1 MAMAL
6 TARRATATV
15 VPYVSQPPT
24 PRGADALGVRR
35 PHLEPFAKL
44 PPVPVSETLV
54 ESRRKLWHLLGRA
67 QAQRKY
73 ETSEDAAALEDGED
87 RIFGSKELSK
97 TLVLAA
103 DLGSE
108 KELQKDAW
116 NNTLAEMFQLAKIGA
131 FDNVALFM
139 AAQSLYRL
147 RNTEF
152 SASCHPGSLRLFV
165 LVLQTALG
173 RTSTASMRHVA
184 NVTHWLARSADMVA
198 GHPALQQQIG
208 QLTMRAAEE
217 LLVRQ
222 HAGSAVS
229 GREVGAIC
237 EAVRLLGLRND
248 LFLTYLR
255 RLLRKDWEMIW
266 TPKALI
272 DALKCLV
279 HFEQK
284 DARAWKALA
293 YRIESELPL
302 LSPSALT
309 EVCSAFAAASLRAL
323 EPKMA
328 RRLTEVASNLNAK
341 DLSRLCS
348 AVAALPDAFGG
359 PELEA
364 QLAEALVKAIPRR
377 ASDLSSRGLGAVCG
391 ALARWRAP
399 SVPLLAA
406 LAKSVAAVEPREVE
420 VMIHAL
426 LQLGGHEVL
435 GSCPALLQGFL
446 GSCRAAELPGGDLS
460 SCVAV
465 LQHVALARLQ
475 DVELCRAVTMAWMQ
489 RDLDADAPHS
499 LLTGMRLVA
508 LCGAGATS
516 FLPQLLMTLPE
527 GPLMHPASGLPQDLV
542 ADAFAMALK
551 SLALQ
556 RFRPPDGW
564 RRAARK
570 MLETGTLSAPTA
582 FSLLMSLW
590 ALDELR
596 SPKDVISICGGPSF
610 HDLSGLSSAA
620 KLSLCIGCAWRI
632 PAMERLQRWN
642 VWREE
647 LNLDG
652 LDDVPAIDPADVAG
666 FLRSPASTWPG
677 ILQLLEADC
686 DLQSES
692 LAPFRPDFRLETRWQ
707 PRRQEPLYVLVCPDG
722 QRRRLFGRK

>member
-1 MAMAL
+1 MAMEL
-6 TARRATATV
+6 TARRGTASV
-15 VPYVSQPPT
+15 APYVSQSPAS
-24 PRGADALGVRR
+24 RGADGLAVRR
-35 PHLEPFAKL
+35 PRVEPFAKL

-67 QAQRKY
+67 QAQRMY
-73 ETSEDAAALEDGED
+73 ETDTEDGED

-103 DLGSE
+103 DLGSD
-108 KELQKDAW
+108 KELQKDAS

-131 FDNVALFM
+131 LDNVALFM

-173 RTSTASMRHVA
+173 RTSTASMRHLA
-184 NVTHWLARSADMVA
+184 NVTHWLARSAEMVA

-208 QLTMRAAEE
+208 QLTIRAAEE

-272 DALKCLV
+272 DAATCLV

-284 DARAWKALA
+284 DVRAWQALA
-293 YRIESELPL
+293 YRIESELPV

-309 EVCSAFAAASLRAL
+309 EVCSAFVAASLRGV

-328 RRLTEVASNLNAK
+328 RRLTEVASSLNAK

-348 AVAALPDAFGG
+348 ALAALPDAFGG

-377 ASDLSSRGLGAVCG
+377 AGDLGSRGLGAVCG
-391 ALARWRAP
+391 VLARWRTA

-406 LAKSVAAVEPREVE
+406 LAKSVSAVEPGEVD
-420 VMIHAL
+420 
-426 LQLGGHEVL
+426 
-435 GSCPALLQGFL
+435 
-446 GSCRAAELPGGDLS
+446 AE
-460 SCVAV
+460 
-465 LQHVALARLQ
+465 
-475 DVELCRAVTMAWMQ
+475 
-489 RDLDADAPHS
+489 
-499 LLTGMRLVA
+499 
-508 LCGAGATS
+508 
-516 FLPQLLMTLPE
+516 
-527 GPLMHPASGLPQDLV
+527 
-542 ADAFAMALK
+542 
-551 SLALQ
+551 
-556 RFRPPDGW
+556 RFR
-564 RRAARK
+564 
-570 MLETGTLSAPTA
+570 
-582 FSLLMSLW
+582 
-590 ALDELR
+590 
-596 SPKDVISICGGPSF
+596 C
-610 HDLSGLSSAA
+610 
-620 KLSLCIGCAWRI
+620 
-632 PAMERLQRWN
+632 
-642 VWREE
+642 
-647 LNLDG
+647 
-652 LDDVPAIDPADVAG
+652 
-666 FLRSPASTWPG
+666 
-677 ILQLLEADC
+677 
-686 DLQSES
+686 
-692 LAPFRPDFRLETRWQ
+692 
-707 PRRQEPLYVLVCPDG
+707 
-722 QRRRLFGRK
+722 